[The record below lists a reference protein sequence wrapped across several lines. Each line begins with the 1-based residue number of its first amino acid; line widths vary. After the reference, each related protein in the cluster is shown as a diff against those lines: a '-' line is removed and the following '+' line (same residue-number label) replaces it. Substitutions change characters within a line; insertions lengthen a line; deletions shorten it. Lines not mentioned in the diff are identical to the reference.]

1 MSRAELE
8 SKLLELDQEEARLRG
23 RLEELQDI
31 VQNAPGSHSPG
42 LPSAET
48 VKAEREIQTIVL
60 ALTDLD
66 RRRLEFTVAMS
77 LA

>member
-66 RRRLEFTVAMS
+66 RRRLEFTVAMT

>member
-1 MSRAELE
+1 MSRDELE
-8 SKLLELDQEEARLRG
+8 SGLRELEQEEARLRR
-23 RLEELQDI
+23 RLEELEDI

-42 LPSAET
+42 VPTAET
-48 VKAEREIQTIVL
+48 LMAEREIQTIVL

-66 RRRLEFTVAMS
+66 RKRLELTVTMS